1 MCREGGGENTRI
13 EGIFLNGAS
22 LQGKNFKL
30 INNGENNALT
40 DNKEA
45 QDQYQQQG
53 QLIPT
58 MSASHPEQCH
68 LR

>member
-1 MCREGGGENTRI
+1 MCREGGGENTGI
-13 EGIFLNGAS
+13 EGISLDGAS
-22 LQGKNFKL
+22 LQNRNLKL

-45 QDQYQQQG
+45 RDQYQQQG
-53 QLIPT
+53 QLIPKT
-58 MSASHPEQCH
+58 FPSHPGQCH